1 MYVFSFDRSD
11 VPSAYKKKQIEVDVD
26 GQSVPVAIHRNKQ
39 ARRLILR
46 MDPVSGGARLTLP
59 TYVPL
64 AEGLEFIEQQ
74 QNWLKRR
81 LGKVPERVPFVDG
94 AVIPMLGD
102 DYTIRHMPGT
112 RGAVWVD
119 GDILCVAGQVEHM
132 SRRVLDWLKKEAKTR
147 LTDLAHEKAHQLG
160 VKVGRITVRDTRS
173 RWGSCA
179 YDGSLNFS
187 WRMLLTPPFVF
198 DFIVAHEVAHIVER
212 NHGPGFHKL
221 VDELT
226 ASADQAE
233 AWLSAHGSG
242 LHRYG

>member
-1 MYVFSFDRSD
+1 MA
-11 VPSAYKKKQIEVDVD
+11 SALKKQIEVNID
-26 GQSVPVAIHRNKQ
+26 GQSVPVSIHRNRQ

-74 QNWLKRR
+74 HNWLKRR
-81 LGKVPERVPFVDG
+81 LNKVLERVPFEDG
-94 AVIPMLGD
+94 AVIPMLGY
-102 DYTIRHMPGT
+102 DYTIRHMRGI

-119 GDILCVAGQVEHM
+119 GDELCVAGLPEHV

-147 LTDLAHEKAHQLG
+147 LSDLALEKAEQLG
-160 VKVGRITVRDTRS
+160 VKVGRVTVRDTRS

-198 DFIVAHEVAHIVER
+198 DFIVAHEVAHIIER
-212 NHGPGFHKL
+212 NHGREFHRL

-226 ASADQAE
+226 PSAEQAE
-233 AWLSAHGSG
+233 AWLSAHGAD

>member
-1 MYVFSFDRSD
+1 MFFLFNRSD
-11 VPSAYKKKQIEVDVD
+11 VASAFKKKQIEVDVD
-26 GQSVPVAIHRNKQ
+26 GQSVPVSIHRNKQ

-46 MDPVSGGARLTLP
+46 LDPISGGARLTLP
-59 TYVPL
+59 SYVPL
-64 AEGLEFIEQQ
+64 AEGLEFIQQ
-74 QNWLKRR
+74 QQGWLKRR
-81 LGKVPERVPFVDG
+81 LGKVPERVPFEDG

-102 DYTIRHMPGT
+102 DYTIRHMRSV
-112 RGAVWVD
+112 RGAVWVE
-119 GDILCVAGQVEHM
+119 GDELFVAGLPEHV
-132 SRRVLDWLKKEAKTR
+132 SRRVQDWLKKEAKSR
-147 LTDLAHEKAHQLG
+147 LTDLAHEKAQQLG
-160 VKVGRITVRDTRS
+160 VKVGRVTVRDTRS

-187 WRMLLTPPFVF
+187 WRMLLTPSFVF
-198 DFIVAHEVAHIVER
+198 DFIVAHEVAHIIER

-233 AWLSAHGSG
+233 AWLAVHGSG